1 MDRWGLRSLL
11 EELLMPWT
19 DSQGH
24 STVRAP
30 RRVQTLA
37 PKIYSVAGRL
47 ERIKAHWQKWG
58 ASFFITFE
66 DQGFTRRACSQ
77 AVTLKQKAGSR

>member
-1 MDRWGLRSLL
+1 MT
-11 EELLMPWT
+11 WT
-19 DSQGH
+19 DGRGH

-37 PKIYSVAGRL
+37 PNIYSVVGHL
-47 ERIKAHWQKWG
+47 KRIKAHWQKWG
-58 ASFFITFE
+58 GPLFFITFE

-77 AVTLKQKAGSR
+77 AVTLGQKAGSR